1 MFGHRQFLSSFWIRW
16 IIRFTVSIILSS
28 FGLWVRGFL
37 LRPHGGLKSGS
48 CWSLFIW
55 CTPVHQSLQ
64 EYLGVLVVFSSV
76 LKGNLSWLSW
86 GSDFWTYWTRHR
98 EQYAETLESSDPR
111 DISNQRNV
119 SNQALLRLRLE
130 SRVGNPISHSHLFVT
145 LGYTQEVLFLY
156 WNYGHDMKPIGWYSY
171 RVRVKFSLVLLGMF
185 RHQLVQLWCSAIPI
199 RIVIWENPSVLSGKL
214 EFLLFRHLH
223 PLKTSNE

>member
-28 FGLWVRGFL
+28 FGLLVRGFL
-37 LRPHGGLKSGS
+37 FKLHKVLVSGS

-86 GSDFWTYWTRHR
+86 GSDFWTYWTLHR
-98 EQYAETLESSDPR
+98 EQYAETLESSDSW
-111 DISNQRNV
+111 DICNQRN
-119 SNQALLRLRLE
+119 SSEISLKSE
-130 SRVGNPISHSHLFVT
+130 SRVGNPISLSLSSVT
-145 LGYTQEVLFLY
+145 LGYTQEEFFLY
-156 WNYGHDMKPIGWYSY
+156 LNYGHDMKPIGWWSY
-171 RVRVKFSLVLLGMF
+171 RVRVIVMFPRLVGNL
-185 RHQLVQLWCSAIPI
+185 
-199 RIVIWENPSVLSGKL
+199 
-214 EFLLFRHLH
+214 
-223 PLKTSNE
+223 